1 MGAQAT
7 FLASRWARGCPKVAQ
22 DGISLVLPL
31 TIILANPLEEHVGLE
46 LPSRGDKVSHN
57 FLLGHPHTQE
67 LGSVGEAG
75 PVRQEHKIRGGG
87 GLPVVSVH
95 GGSPPRL
102 KGGGCGSLWFSNKY
116 DLCLENCEAS
126 SSVSSYP
133 TGNMLG
139 ILFTGSHSDHGI
151 RLVGYLGCP

>member
-31 TIILANPLEEHVGLE
+31 TTILANLLEEHVGLE

-57 FLLGHPHTQE
+57 FLLGHPPTQE

-95 GGSPPRL
+95 DS
-102 KGGGCGSLWFSNKY
+102 CGSVQKCWLKVLSVDDPPWPEGQTCKKY
-116 DLCLENCEAS
+116 LPFWAPETMYRNP
-126 SSVSSYP
+126 SVK
-133 TGNMLG
+133 TR
-139 ILFTGSHSDHGI
+139 D
-151 RLVGYLGCP
+151 